1 MYEVRLRSRR
11 VRRELSALGRGDQ
24 ERVLDQFESLS
35 TEPRPNGT
43 VKLEDGIYRLRIGNF
58 RVFYL
63 IDEERRRI

>member
-24 ERVLDQFESLS
+24 ERVLDQFESFS